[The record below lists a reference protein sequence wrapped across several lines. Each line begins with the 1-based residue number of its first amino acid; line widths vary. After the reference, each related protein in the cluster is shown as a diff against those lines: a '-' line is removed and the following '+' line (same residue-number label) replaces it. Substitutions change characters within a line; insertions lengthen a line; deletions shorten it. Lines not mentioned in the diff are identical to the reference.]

1 MLEFKH
7 LEQNNVQMVGENE
20 TLKKYFSDEFCLE
33 NLIFH
38 TARMR
43 ITLLNLTTEK
53 TRCIEI
59 KVAHYLLFMLSPP
72 KPSSSFDK

>member
-20 TLKKYFSDEFCLE
+20 TLKKYFSDESFLE
-33 NLIFH
+33 NLIFQ

-53 TRCIEI
+53 N
-59 KVAHYLLFMLSPP
+59 KVHRNKGSALFIVYAQ
-72 KPSSSFDK
+72 PSKTKFVL